1 VTPDVREVLAANR
14 VERRSDGGQLTDV
27 GEVLDEARPRCPWC
41 DDLLDAEGRCV
52 RRCAASRVNRTDD
65 R

>member
-1 VTPDVREVLAANR
+1 MSPDVRELLAQGR
-14 VERRSDGGQLTDV
+14 VRRDADGGPLVEGDV
-27 GEVLDEARPRCPWC
+27 VVDEARPRCPWC
-41 DDLLDAEGRCV
+41 DDVLDDEGKCA